1 MITQQ
6 ASAGQQMNFSGFSKR
21 TLTFLRQLKQHNDK
35 QWFEDHRGDYE
46 RHFVAPAQAFVLA
59 MGPRLQGFAPGI
71 GFDPNHTGRGSV
83 KKIFTD
89 QRFAKDRPPFKTW
102 LDVIFW
108 EGPLEAKKDNSVF
121 FFRLLPDLLV
131 LGAGIK
137 GFTPEVLRAYREA
150 VVDGRRGAALGRT
163 LDSLLQHDGYHLGG
177 ASYKQVPR
185 GFDADHPRAALLR
198 HGGMHVWF
206 ETKVPEEVFSEA
218 LPDYAYEHYKRLAP
232 LHKWCVKLLE
242 GM

>member
-1 MITQQ
+1 MDTEQ
-6 ASAGQQMNFSGFSKR
+6 FSGFSKR
-21 TLTFLRQLKQHNDK
+21 TLTFLRQLKRHNDK
-35 QWFEDHRGDYE
+35 QWFEEHRSDYE

-59 MGPRLQGFAPGI
+59 MGPRLVALSGGV

-89 QRFAKDRPPFKTW
+89 QRFARNRPPFKTW

-121 FFRLLPDLLV
+121 FLRLLPDLLV

-137 GFTPEVLRAYREA
+137 GFTPQVLKAYREA
-150 VVDGRRGAALGRT
+150 VVDGRAGGALQRT
-163 LDSLLQHDGYHLGG
+163 LDKLLRHDDYHLGG
-177 ASYKQVPR
+177 VSYRNVPH
-185 GFDADHPRAALLR
+185 GFDSQHPRAALLK
-198 HGGMHVWF
+198 HGGLHVWF
-206 ETKVPEEVFSEA
+206 ETKVPAEVFSDE
-218 LPDYAYEHYKRLAP
+218 LLDYAFTHYQRLAP

-242 GM
+242 SM